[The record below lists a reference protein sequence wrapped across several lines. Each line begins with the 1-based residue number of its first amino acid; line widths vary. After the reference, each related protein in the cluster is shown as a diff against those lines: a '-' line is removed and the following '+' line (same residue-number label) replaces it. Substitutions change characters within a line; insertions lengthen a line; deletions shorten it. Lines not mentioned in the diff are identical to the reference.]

1 MSKEFVKSVLIED
14 ADQNVPAQA
23 NLWPAMHARLP
34 QTTYPVRQEKRPPFT
49 LRPLAL
55 GVALTV
61 VVLVL
66 GLVASTSLTFTQP
79 TPVSAAELLTRVE
92 EAAADSNAAR
102 VNSFHGVVSGEQR
115 NSASEEFSQVREERW
130 YLAPSSAR
138 MESHITA
145 ANGETTVLMWVSN
158 GKTGWSYDPYFGR
171 AMSLKGK
178 DLKGRLG
185 AASLND
191 FLNSRR
197 LKDFYNTEVKGTEQ
211 VAGRTAYILES
222 TLKPAGEWPPGTSPS
237 ETARIMSWVD
247 TEAFFVLRLEAWDS
261 AGNLLSRSAYESF
274 ELNGVVDPAMFD
286 APPPTPTK

>member
-14 ADQNVPAQA
+14 ADQNVPAHA
-23 NLWPAMHARLP
+23 NLWPAMRERL
-34 QTTYPVRQEKRPPFT
+34 QRTTYTVPQERRTPFR
-49 LRPLAL
+49 LNPFAL
-55 GVALTV
+55 GVALTL

-66 GLVASTSLTFTQP
+66 GLVASTSFTFTQP

-92 EAAADSNAAR
+92 EAADSNAAR
-102 VNSFHGVVSGEQR
+102 VNSFHGVISAEQR
-115 NSASEEFSQVREERW
+115 NSSSQEFSRVREERW
-130 YLAPSSAR
+130 YLAPSSSR
-138 MESHITA
+138 MESQITG
-145 ANGETTVLMWVSN
+145 ANGEVTVLLWVTN
-158 GKTGWSYDPYFGR
+158 GRTGWSYDPYFGR
-171 AMSLKGK
+171 AKSLTGK

-191 FLNSRR
+191 LLNS
-197 LKDFYNTEVKGTEQ
+197 KMVKGFYNTEVKGNEQ

-237 ETARIMSWVD
+237 EVARSMAWVD
-247 TEAFFVLRLEAWDS
+247 TEAFFVLRFEAWDS

-274 ELNGVVDPAMFD
+274 ELNGAVDPAMFD

>member
-23 NLWPAMHARLP
+23 NLWPAMHERL
-34 QTTYPVRQEKRPPFT
+34 QRTTYTVRQEKRTPFR
-49 LRPLAL
+49 LNPLAL

-66 GLVASTSLTFTQP
+66 GLVASTSLTITQP

-92 EAAADSNAAR
+92 AAADSNASR
-102 VNSFHGVVSGEQR
+102 VNSFHGVVFGEQR
-115 NSASEEFSQVREERW
+115 NSASQEFSQVRQEHW
-130 YLAPSSAR
+130 YLAPDSSR
-138 MESHITA
+138 MESHITGT
-145 ANGETTVLMWVSN
+145 NGDVNVLMWVTN
-158 GKTGWSYDPYFGR
+158 GKTGWSYDPFVGR
-171 AMSLKGK
+171 ARPLTGK
-178 DLKGRLG
+178 DLKARFG

-191 FLNSRR
+191 LLNGTM
-197 LKDFYNTEVKGTEQ
+197 LKGFYNTEVKGTEQ

-237 ETARIMSWVD
+237 EAARIMAWVD
-247 TEAFFVLRLEAWDS
+247 TEAFFVLRYEAWDA
-261 AGNLLSRSAYESF
+261 AGNLLSKSAYESF
-274 ELNGVVDPAMFD
+274 ELNGAVDPAMFD